1 MVLVSSVD
9 KDPSYTT
16 SLTHSLGLIGLMVS
30 GCLYLHV
37 AAKYCFVRILRN
49 SSHLQRNTLV
59 HWGTWLGCT
68 IGLGAMAFVLA
79 QAIPIFS
86 FLIALTGSVCF
97 APLAIMLPGW
107 LWLHDHAEWRRGG
120 VVKMVAYYAHWL
132 LILIG
137 AFTCVGGTYAVI
149 KMIIAAYDSG
159 VIGSAF
165 SCADNSGT
173 IH

>member
-1 MVLVSSVD
+1 
-9 KDPSYTT
+9 
-16 SLTHSLGLIGLMVS
+16 MVS

-49 SSHLQRNTLV
+49 STHLQKNTLV

-107 LWLHDHAEWRRGG
+107 LWLHDHSEYRRGG
-120 VVKMVAYYAHWL
+120 VGKKVVYYAHCF
-132 LILIG
+132 LILVG